1 MSNGEKS
8 ATAKTLSLIL
18 TIKSLRNKIYV
29 GKDIVR
35 VLGAPR
41 YVCVKINEDMSSLA
55 IQPGDEKEYMSFKV
69 PEKLFLSHKCEFTI
83 NSMNISSLSDTPD
96 RKKSDTLTAKILH
109 PFRIDGAWRPHG
121 LRTAA
126 TPLDHSEIAFSRLMD
141 SPLMVST

>member
-1 MSNGEKS
+1 M
-8 ATAKTLSLIL
+8 
-18 TIKSLRNKIYV
+18 
-29 GKDIVR
+29 
-35 VLGAPR
+35 
-41 YVCVKINEDMSSLA
+41 
-55 IQPGDEKEYMSFKV
+55 IQPIALTFAF
-69 PEKLFLSHKCEFTI
+69 PEECCGTGSCFL
-83 NSMNISSLSDTPD
+83 NISSLSDTPD

>member
-1 MSNGEKS
+1 MKKCRITVMKVARYDDLIEKYENPIEHACDMKEGQVFIANGWERPDGFCLSAWESMS
-8 ATAKTLSLIL
+8 AF
-18 TIKSLRNKIYV
+18 
-29 GKDIVR
+29 
-35 VLGAPR
+35 VLA
-41 YVCVKINEDMSSLA
+41 L
-55 IQPGDEKEYMSFKV
+55 
-69 PEKLFLSHKCEFTI
+69 L
-83 NSMNISSLSDTPD
+83 NISSLSDTPD

>member
-29 GKDIVR
+29 GKDIVL
-35 VLGAPR
+35 VVGAPR

-55 IQPGDEKEYMSFKV
+55 IQPGYEKEYMSFKV

-83 NSMNISSLSDTPD
+83 NSKSFVNDLLKANNLDPTKNHPITGVYSEKTNSVIFKINPDT
-96 RKKSDTLTAKILH
+96 
-109 PFRIDGAWRPHG
+109 
-121 LRTAA
+121 
-126 TPLDHSEIAFSRLMD
+126 EN
-141 SPLMVST
+141 

>member
-69 PEKLFLSHKCEFTI
+69 PEKLFLSHNVYDE
-83 NSMNISSLSDTPD
+83 
-96 RKKSDTLTAKILH
+96 H
-109 PFRIDGAWRPHG
+109 
-121 LRTAA
+121 
-126 TPLDHSEIAFSRLMD
+126 
-141 SPLMVST
+141 

>member
-1 MSNGEKS
+1 MKWNRW
-8 ATAKTLSLIL
+8 I
-18 TIKSLRNKIYV
+18 IK
-29 GKDIVR
+29 
-35 VLGAPR
+35 A
-41 YVCVKINEDMSSLA
+41 
-55 IQPGDEKEYMSFKV
+55 
-69 PEKLFLSHKCEFTI
+69 
-83 NSMNISSLSDTPD
+83 MNISSLSDTPD

>member
-1 MSNGEKS
+1 MVISYNKLWKLLIDKKMSKADLRKAAGLAPNTMTRLRRDQEVTISVIYKIC
-8 ATAKTLSLIL
+8 TAVGADIGDVMEFLPEPEETRDTMIL
-18 TIKSLRNKIYV
+18 
-29 GKDIVR
+29 
-35 VLGAPR
+35 
-41 YVCVKINEDMSSLA
+41 
-55 IQPGDEKEYMSFKV
+55 
-69 PEKLFLSHKCEFTI
+69 
-83 NSMNISSLSDTPD
+83 NISSLSDTPD

>member
-1 MSNGEKS
+1 MRTQDTFLHTSNCVAHVK
-8 ATAKTLSLIL
+8 TAVIFIPARMEITAVLYF
-18 TIKSLRNKIYV
+18 LR
-29 GKDIVR
+29 
-35 VLGAPR
+35 
-41 YVCVKINEDMSSLA
+41 
-55 IQPGDEKEYMSFKV
+55 KV
-69 PEKLFLSHKCEFTI
+69 
-83 NSMNISSLSDTPD
+83 NISSLSDTPD

>member
-1 MSNGEKS
+1 MTLAEYSKYWFKNIAPHKLASSTVAREKS
-8 ATAKTLSLIL
+8 
-18 TIKSLRNKIYV
+18 
-29 GKDIVR
+29 DIDR
-35 VLGAPR
+35 
-41 YVCVKINEDMSSLA
+41 
-55 IQPGDEKEYMSFKV
+55 
-69 PEKLFLSHKCEFTI
+69 FL
-83 NSMNISSLSDTPD
+83 NISSLSDTPD